1 MGERRFKLNHPHS
14 AVLKMLMKKIL
25 TDKEKTKFEIQR
37 KNVTSLYNEVASVY
51 DESFDGKAK
60 YKIPQKLLEIYQKHG
75 ITEGKVLDIGCG
87 TGKLRQYLGNN
98 FTYEGVD
105 ISSAMIE
112 EVKKRG
118 LKGHVGAIED
128 IIETFTDKSVDHITA
143 LSSLFFIKDWKKLA
157 KEFDRV
163 ARKSIF
169 VSLEQFEP
177 EIIEMMKERGISV
190 YNHSASIIKNP
201 TEIIKNVFLWIRP
214 TVKEMVPIF
223 GDLVF
228 KKLS

>member
-1 MGERRFKLNHPHS
+1 
-14 AVLKMLMKKIL
+14 MKKIL
-25 TDKEKTKFEIQR
+25 KYKEKTELETQR
-37 KNVTSLYNEVASVY
+37 KNVAYLYDEAAPVY
-51 DESFDGKAK
+51 DETFYGKAE
-60 YKIPQKLLEIYQKHG
+60 YQIPQKLVDIYQKYG
-75 ITEGKVLDIGCG
+75 ITNGKVLDIGCG
-87 TGKLRQYLGNN
+87 TGKLRQCLGNN

-128 IIETFTDKSVDHITA
+128 IIGTFTDKSFDHIIA
-143 LSSLFFIKDWKKLA
+143 LSSLFFIKDWEKLT

-163 ARKSIF
+163 AKKSIF

-214 TVKEMVPIF
+214 TVKERVPIF
-223 GDLVF
+223 GDLAF